1 MSIKFKLKE
10 RLLEI
15 PINDR
20 AFREKH
26 RLASDLDID
35 LKYIEFYLNELVER
49 NILKQ
54 KFQYRCPT
62 CGETETMDDDF
73 LNEILNENEHFEC
86 DNCCDFINPN
96 TSKTGYVFY
105 DIKDKQALINW

>member
-1 MSIKFKLKE
+1 MNIKTKLKA

-15 PINDR
+15 PINNS

-35 LKYIEFYLNELVER
+35 LKYIEFYLNELVAK
-49 NILKQ
+49 NILKE
-54 KFQYRCPT
+54 KFQYRCPNCREVT
-62 CGETETMDDDF
+62 IMDDTL
-73 LNEILNENEHFEC
+73 LNEILADGLFEC
-86 DNCCDFINPN
+86 DNCMEFINPKN
-96 TSKTGYVFY
+96 NKTGYVFY